1 MGMSILKDY
10 RKSLVS
16 KLIFSIGLVLLF
28 SVLIWVGVTIY
39 LQNAV
44 ISKTLPRPYT
54 GIIFTLAAANFL
66 IALSLIVR
74 FVSAFVKKPIYR
86 LIENIQKPSEAID
99 TDPEEMYKSNNNEI
113 ERLAAVIYRMR
124 RELTQKQAALNKQRD
139 EYQSLFELVP
149 CLITIQDRDYKLLKY
164 NREFFE
170 QFAPNPGD
178 HCYQAYKG
186 RDQKCEDCPV
196 EKTFEDGMSHYSE
209 ETGINKDGTITHW
222 ILKTSPIRDDSG
234 EIVAAMEI
242 SLDIT
247 HKKQLEEKLAESEK
261 KYTVIFNN
269 IPNPVFVLDPET
281 FQILDCNQRV
291 KSVYGYSR
299 EEIENM
305 SFLNFFREQERDAYA
320 EQLKTASEINQV
332 AQIGKDNKHIV
343 MNMSIAMSEYMGR
356 TALLVVANDIT
367 QRLEAEQQLIQASK
381 MATLG
386 EMATGVAHELNQPL
400 SVIKTGSSFCMKKFK
415 QNEEIDIATI
425 YNIMLKIDT
434 NADRATKIIQHMRQL
449 ARKSDL
455 TLEPIQ
461 LNDVLRS
468 ASDIFNQQLKLRN
481 IEVLWDIQ
489 QDLPIIWGDWGRLEQ
504 VVINLVLNAR
514 DAIEEKWD
522 GKEPA
527 NAQRKITIRT
537 REEKDR
543 VVLEVCD
550 TGTGVPEGLVDK
562 IFEPFFTTKEVG
574 KGTGLGL
581 SISYRFV
588 KDCNGDIKVRPNPDG
603 GACFILTF
611 PKAGKHGE
619 KITSARR

>member
-611 PKAGKHGE
+611 PKAEKHGE